1 MSMNTIKTVTLG
13 LGLLVGSTAVAQKS
27 DMVNAILEYQK
38 TPRQAAEKDYTSL
51 VKTLLSAE
59 DYIDGVLEHE
69 QTKKGT
75 KDGPKAHYYYGAIY
89 YDLAMYAEM
98 PKLQKEFSAFSNEET
113 LNKAIEALNYAYANG
128 KSRVKEDAENFV
140 LIKAQNL
147 SKDATKSFQD
157 SSYLASFEAFAFAYD
172 LKKRVLEQDDT
183 DTKTN
188 AQVAASNA
196 LVQLKKE
203 GDNQKTL
210 RFIKSA
216 YEIFPG
222 DLALASEGVQVALK
236 AGDEENAMQYA
247 NSALEANKDNAL
259 AYGTFGTVFLSEGKE
274 DKAEQFLIKA
284 TELEPTNVDYQYN
297 LGALYIGKGQ
307 KLQEGLRDLDLGDPR
322 RAKMEKEV
330 EETYSKAVAPL
341 EVYLSQEPD
350 NLQVVRTLMQVSNF
364 AGDEEKKQ
372 MYYERMKELKN
383 K

>member
-1 MSMNTIKTVTLG
+1 MNTIKTVTLG
-13 LGLLVGSTAVAQKS
+13 LGLLVGSSALAQKS
-27 DMVNAILEYQK
+27 DLVNAILEYQK
-38 TPRQAAEKDYTSL
+38 TPKQAADKDYTSL
-51 VKTLLSAE
+51 VKTILSAE
-59 DYIDGVLEHE
+59 DYIDGVLDHE

-75 KDGPKAHYYYGAIY
+75 KDGAKAHYYYGAIY
-89 YDLAMYAEM
+89 FDLAKYAEI
-98 PKLQKEFSAFSNEET
+98 PKLATDFKEFSTEAT
-113 LNKAIEALNYAYANG
+113 MDKAIDALNYAYLNG
-128 KSRVKEDAENFV
+128 KSRVQGDAETFV
-140 LIKAQNL
+140 LVKAQSL
-147 SKDATKSFQD
+147 SGSATKKFKDSSYIASFQD
-157 SSYLASFEAFAFAYD
+157 FASAYD
-172 LKKRVLEQDDT
+172 LKKRVLGVDDA

-196 LVQLKKE
+196 LFQLKAE
-203 GDNQKTL
+203 GNAEKTL
-210 RFIKSA
+210 AFINEA
-216 YEIFPG
+216 YAIFPG

-236 AGDEENAMQYA
+236 SGNESKADEFAS
-247 NSALEANKDNAL
+247 SALEANKDNAL
-259 AYGTFGTVFLSEGKE
+259 AYGTFGTVFLSAGDE

-330 EETYSKAVAPL
+330 EDTYAKAVAPL
-341 EVYLSQEPD
+341 EVYLSQEPE

-372 MYYERMKELKN
+372 MYYKRMQELKN

>member
-1 MSMNTIKTVTLG
+1 MNMNTIKTVTLG
-13 LGLLVGSTAVAQKS
+13 LGLLVGSSAIAQKS
-27 DMVNAILEYQK
+27 DLVNAILEYQK
-38 TPRQAAEKDYTSL
+38 TPKQAAEKDYTSL
-51 VKTLLSAE
+51 VKTLLTAE
-59 DYIDGVLEHE
+59 GYIDGVLDHE

-75 KDGPKAHYYYGAIY
+75 KDGAKAHYYYGAIY
-89 YDLAMYAEM
+89 FDLAKYAEI
-98 PKLQKEFSAFSNEET
+98 PKLAADFSAFSNEAT
-113 LNKAIEALNYAYANG
+113 LNKAIDALNYAYTNG
-128 KSRVKEDAENFV
+128 KSRVTGDVETFV
-140 LIKAQNL
+140 LIKAQQL
-147 SKDATKSFQD
+147 SADATVSFKD
-157 SSYLASFEAFAFAYD
+157 SSYLSSFENFAFAYD
-172 LKKRVLEQDDT
+172 LKKRVLGQDDA

-196 LVQLKKE
+196 LYQLKKE
-203 GDNQKTL
+203 GNSEKTL
-210 RFIKSA
+210 AFINEA

-236 AGDEENAMQYA
+236 SGNEDKAMEYA

-284 TELEPTNVDYQYN
+284 TELEPTNIDYQYN

-322 RAKMEKEV
+322 RMKMEKEV
-330 EETYSKAVAPL
+330 EDTYAKAVAPL

-372 MYYERMKELKN
+372 MYYKKMQELKN